1 MVSRL
6 IVAQVY
12 VSSNL
17 TPHTLKEIKMKNC
30 PHCGSELEEKID
42 IKEVNG
48 KQNYMKFAICIS
60 CGYETQVANLFKQ
73 NTTKVLL
80 NE

>member
-1 MVSRL
+1 
-6 IVAQVY
+6 
-12 VSSNL
+12 
-17 TPHTLKEIKMKNC
+17 MKNC